1 MGKNSGG
8 GIETSTTNFHNRT
21 LDELSSNA
29 GGCTSDILGSNE
41 SLNSV
46 SSSIQQ
52 ARANSLTKARLMLHQ
67 QQHNRAKAGIISSST
82 TGGNTTS
89 TNASVAG
96 TRSNVSE
103 KSYSSLST
111 DRRTIEQDND
121 YYGIGKMHALKI
133 YYLFSFWGR
142 KPRSNLAQVV
152 VRDLITLKYNI
163 CFCFNIKKL
172 CKIRIYKNS

>member
-8 GIETSTTNFHNRT
+8 GIETSSTNFHNRT

-67 QQHNRAKAGIISSST
+67 QQHNRAKAGIISST
-82 TGGNTTS
+82 AGTN
-89 TNASVAG
+89 NASGATVG
-96 TRSNVSE
+96 TRSNLSE

-121 YYGIGKMHALKI
+121 YYGIGKKYALKNMTSS
-133 YYLFSFWGR
+133 L
-142 KPRSNLAQVV
+142 
-152 VRDLITLKYNI
+152 
-163 CFCFNIKKL
+163 
-172 CKIRIYKNS
+172 

>member
-1 MGKNSGG
+1 MGKNSGGG

-133 YYLFSFWGR
+133 YYQFTLYTSSFWR
-142 KPRSNLAQVV
+142 NTHCSA
-152 VRDLITLKYNI
+152 I
-163 CFCFNIKKL
+163 
-172 CKIRIYKNS
+172 

>member
-1 MGKNSGG
+1 MGKNSAGG
-8 GIETSTTNFHNRT
+8 VESTNFHNRT

-29 GGCTSDILGSNE
+29 GCTSDILGSNE

-67 QQHNRAKAGIISSST
+67 QQHNRAKAGIISST
-82 TGGNTTS
+82 AG
-89 TNASVAG
+89 TNNGASGAVG
-96 TRSNVSE
+96 TRSNLSE

-121 YYGIGKMHALKI
+121 YYGIGKKYALKNMTSS
-133 YYLFSFWGR
+133 L
-142 KPRSNLAQVV
+142 
-152 VRDLITLKYNI
+152 
-163 CFCFNIKKL
+163 
-172 CKIRIYKNS
+172 